1 MGDMH
6 AHHGPSQREY
16 ADMGALDVCTLRNLA
31 QGRYLP
37 DPVGTR
43 VMQVFAQAPDGVK
56 DALYESAPSERSR
69 A

>member
-16 ADMGALDVCTLRNLA
+16 ADMWGLDVCTLRNLV
-31 QGRYLP
+31 QGRYLLHP
-37 DPVGTR
+37 
-43 VMQVFAQAPDGVK
+43 
-56 DALYESAPSERSR
+56 SAS